1 MPVLRF
7 ALMVCLVAILAGCGI
22 TAPSSPPPT
31 SEAGEAPVPPA
42 PPSDT
47 IDASVYLDDRSDPA
61 ALLRSFYNAINRGEH
76 LRAYGYWDEPSLMT
90 PLPDFIALYDAT
102 QSVTLTMGEVLSE
115 SEAGQ
120 SYYFVPATVVAQLDD
135 GSSETIAGCYFLY
148 QPDPASQAPPF
159 QPLRITA
166 SDLEPVTAEMSA
178 TELMAERCRV
188 RR

>member
-7 ALMVCLVAILAGCGI
+7 AL
-22 TAPSSPPPT
+22 
-31 SEAGEAPVPPA
+31 
-42 PPSDT
+42 
-47 IDASVYLDDRSDPA
+47 
-61 ALLRSFYNAINRGEH
+61 
-76 LRAYGYWDEPSLMT
+76 
-90 PLPDFIALYDAT
+90 IALYDAT